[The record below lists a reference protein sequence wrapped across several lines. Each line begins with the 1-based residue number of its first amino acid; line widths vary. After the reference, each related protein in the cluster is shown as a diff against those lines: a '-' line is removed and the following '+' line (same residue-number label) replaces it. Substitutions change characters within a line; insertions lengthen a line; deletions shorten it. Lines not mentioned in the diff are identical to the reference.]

1 MTDLTPVINA
11 VIALISALITAFVI
25 PWVKRNTTAKDREE
39 FLKWVEIAVAAAE
52 QLFHTTQGKEK
63 KTYVVQF
70 LQEQGVTFS
79 EAEIDAAIEGAVLKL
94 HRDLEAAA

>member
-11 VIALISALITAFVI
+11 VIALIAALITAFVI

-70 LQEQGVTFS
+70 LQEQGFTFS

>member
-11 VIALISALITAFVI
+11 VIALIAALITAFVI

-94 HRDLEAAA
+94 HRELGAAV